1 MFKIHILNHGVN
13 ELKHEAEQQDLVSL
27 LEEGYEIVSA
37 TPLPDRIVYVLILNN
52 VRRNRMP
59 EKEIQAIDGGVLKP
73 GVKIT
78 TNNKY
83 YIPGKGFIKKEDAYV

>member
-1 MFKIHILNHGVN
+1 MFKIHTLNHGVN

-37 TPLPDRIVYVLILNN
+37 TPLPDRIVYVLFSNN
-52 VRRNRMP
+52 VRHNRKP
-59 EKEIQAIDGGVLKP
+59 DTEIQAIDGGVLKP
-73 GVKIT
+73 GVKRT
-78 TNNKY
+78 KTGTY